1 MHIHILGICGTF
13 MSGIAMLAKQ
23 QGYDVTGSDMNVYP
37 PISTQLNEQ
46 GIELMEG
53 YEASHIPQHVDC
65 IVVGNVVKRGNPAIE
80 YVLNHQIPYC
90 SGPEW
95 LLNNILHNRWVLSVA
110 GTHGKTTTSS
120 LLAWILEVAGLFP
133 GFLIGGVP
141 ENFGVSARLGSMPFF
156 VVEADEYDSAF
167 FDKRSKFIHYRP
179 KTQILNN
186 LEYDHADIFTDLSA
200 IQQQFH
206 YLVRTIPGDG
216 LIISNAAD
224 QNLKTVLE
232 MGCFTKMTTFGA
244 EDAEWQA
251 RLCKADGSEFV
262 VIHHGKEVGSASWNL
277 LGLHNVNNALA
288 AVIAANHIGI
298 LPRESLAAIKTF
310 KNVKRRL
317 EVKGEKNG
325 VVVYDDFA
333 HHPTA
338 IAATL
343 AGLRAKIG
351 QKARIIAVLEFG
363 SYTMRTGVH
372 KEAIP
377 QALSTAD
384 MIICKNTQHDWGL
397 STVLDRC
404 PQFTAAFND
413 SDELVKNL
421 IPKLQAGDHVV
432 VMSNAGFD
440 NIHQKLLNA
449 IE

>member
-262 VIHHGKEVGSASWNL
+262 VIHH
-277 LGLHNVNNALA
+277 
-288 AVIAANHIGI
+288 
-298 LPRESLAAIKTF
+298 
-310 KNVKRRL
+310 
-317 EVKGEKNG
+317 
-325 VVVYDDFA
+325 
-333 HHPTA
+333 
-338 IAATL
+338 
-343 AGLRAKIG
+343 
-351 QKARIIAVLEFG
+351 
-363 SYTMRTGVH
+363 
-372 KEAIP
+372 
-377 QALSTAD
+377 
-384 MIICKNTQHDWGL
+384 
-397 STVLDRC
+397 
-404 PQFTAAFND
+404 
-413 SDELVKNL
+413 
-421 IPKLQAGDHVV
+421 
-432 VMSNAGFD
+432 
-440 NIHQKLLNA
+440 
-449 IE
+449 